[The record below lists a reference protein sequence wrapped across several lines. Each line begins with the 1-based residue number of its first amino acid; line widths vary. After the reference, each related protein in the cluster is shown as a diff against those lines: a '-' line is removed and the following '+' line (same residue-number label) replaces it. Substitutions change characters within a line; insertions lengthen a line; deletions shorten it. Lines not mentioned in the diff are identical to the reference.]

1 MILITGATGNIG
13 KELVQDLQSHGA
25 EFQVMVRKEETR
37 SLMASRGIKAVLGDF
52 HEPGTFANA
61 LKGVRQVFLL
71 TTPQPDIVKV
81 EGAFLNEARKAGVQR
96 VVRLSAVGANP
107 WGSSPL
113 ARGHGQCEAQ
123 LEASGMAWT
132 ILRPTMFMQ
141 NIAPMYGES
150 VAKTSTLFAPAGE
163 ARIPWVDTR
172 DVAALAGTVL
182 IEAGHEGLVYDI
194 TGPELLTYEGVAD
207 LLSAQLGRTVKF
219 VDVPDDAAYNS
230 MTGMGMS
237 GWFAHSIITLFHM
250 FRANG
255 STALTLGT
263 LARVTGRVP
272 RTLDNYIKEN
282 INVFQGTRAGAPVR
296 SS

>member
-13 KELVQDLQSHGA
+13 KELVQDLTGHGA
-25 EFQVMVRKEETR
+25 EFKVMVRKEDSR

-52 HEPGTFANA
+52 HDPGTCANA
-61 LKGVRQVFLL
+61 LKGVQQVFLL
-71 TTPQPDIVKV
+71 TTPHPDIVKA
-81 EGAFLNEARKAGVQR
+81 EGAFLKEARKAGVQR

-113 ARGHGQCEAQ
+113 ARSHGKCEAQ
-123 LEASGMAWT
+123 LEDCGLAWT

-141 NIAPMYGES
+141 NLAPMYGES

-182 IEAGHEGLVYDI
+182 TEPGHEGLVYEI
-194 TGPELLTYEGVAD
+194 TGPELHTYEGVAE
-207 LLSAQLGRTVKF
+207 LLSAQLGRTVKY
-219 VDVPDDAAYNS
+219 VDVPDDAAYNA

-263 LARVTGRVP
+263 LTRVTGRTP
-272 RTLDNYIKEN
+272 RTLSNYIKEN
-282 INVFQGTRAGAPVR
+282 INAFQATRATAPVR